1 MILKKIL
8 PYSKELLKM
17 AAGEG
22 DIVVDATMGNGHDTQ
37 FLAELVGENGHVYAF
52 DIQESA
58 VANTK
63 ERLGDMFQARTTL
76 FHKSHDKIAES
87 LPSETHGK
95 VAAAVFNLGYLPGGD
110 KSITTNGSST
120 IKAIEQLLSIMKDEG
135 LIVLVVYH
143 GHPEGKAEKN
153 DVLEFCRDLDQQSAR
168 VLTYGFINQQND
180 PPFIVAIE
188 KKAQIS
194 K

>member
-1 MILKKIL
+1 MLKKIL

-63 ERLGDMFQARTTL
+63 ERLGDMYQART
-76 FHKSHDKIAES
+76 
-87 LPSETHGK
+87 
-95 VAAAVFNLGYLPGGD
+95 
-110 KSITTNGSST
+110 
-120 IKAIEQLLSIMKDEG
+120 
-135 LIVLVVYH
+135 
-143 GHPEGKAEKN
+143 
-153 DVLEFCRDLDQQSAR
+153 
-168 VLTYGFINQQND
+168 
-180 PPFIVAIE
+180 
-188 KKAQIS
+188 
-194 K
+194 

>member
-58 VANTK
+58 SQYKGT
-63 ERLGDMFQARTTL
+63 AR
-76 FHKSHDKIAES
+76 
-87 LPSETHGK
+87 
-95 VAAAVFNLGYLPGGD
+95 
-110 KSITTNGSST
+110 
-120 IKAIEQLLSIMKDEG
+120 
-135 LIVLVVYH
+135 
-143 GHPEGKAEKN
+143 
-153 DVLEFCRDLDQQSAR
+153 
-168 VLTYGFINQQND
+168 
-180 PPFIVAIE
+180 
-188 KKAQIS
+188 
-194 K
+194 

>member
-17 AAGEG
+17 AAGDG
-22 DIVVDATMGNGHDTQ
+22 DIVVDATMGNGHDTL

-63 ERLGDMFQARTTL
+63 ERLGDTYQNRTTL

-87 LPSETHGK
+87 LPQETHGK

-110 KSITTNGSST
+110 KSITTNGNST
-120 IKAIEQLLSIMKDEG
+120 IQAIEQLLSIMKDEG

-143 GHPEGKAEKN
+143 GHPEGKTEKN
-153 DVLEFCRDLDQQSAR
+153 AVLDFCRDLDQQAAR

-180 PPFIVAIE
+180 PPFIIAIE

>member
-63 ERLGDMFQARTTL
+63 ERLGEMYQARTML

-87 LPSETHGK
+87 LPPETHGK
-95 VAAAVFNLGYLPGGD
+95 VEAAVFNLGYLTGGD

-120 IKAIEQLLSIMKDEG
+120 IKAIEQLLGIMKDAG
-135 LIVLVVYH
+135 LIV
-143 GHPEGKAEKN
+143 
-153 DVLEFCRDLDQQSAR
+153 
-168 VLTYGFINQQND
+168 I
-180 PPFIVAIE
+180 
-188 KKAQIS
+188 
-194 K
+194 